1 MNVRV
6 LKGRYVLAELGSALD
21 DLHRETG
28 VPIVSRRPWL
38 ETWIAHYL
46 DHQPWAVAVE
56 GPHMRLDAVAL
67 LACRRRRGVTEI
79 VRMGH
84 GGSDYGR
91 LPARDP
97 DSAACLA
104 QTIVAELQGF
114 RGPWRLHVGQLPVD
128 DPVARGIAEHL
139 RWPSV
144 MTGDVSPVLRFGP
157 DRSFSAYISRN
168 HRKNTRLAINRV
180 RKAGLTMAIEC
191 LQDPGGVAR
200 VLPETT
206 RVRRQRDTATGRPNK
221 LDNPRYAAFREAVIV
236 KLAARG
242 EIELT
247 TMRVGGDLVAYNVA
261 LLDGQA
267 CRLWDGRF
275 SPGWSHFYPGQLV
288 INAVL
293 ERTLTNPR
301 FTEIDLMRGRLHYKE
316 RLATELVAGQTL
328 VAWSSPLAQTVFG
341 WADRLKAIRD
351 LRKPAAR
358 SRPGQVAAAAQDGEH
373 EEEVA

>member
-6 LKGRYVLAELGSALD
+6 LKGRNVLAALGSALD
-21 DLHRETG
+21 DLHKETG

-38 ETWIAHYL
+38 ESWITHYL

-56 GPHMRLDAVAL
+56 GPDMRLDAVAL
-67 LACRRRRGVTEI
+67 LACRRRRGVTEV

-91 LPARDP
+91 LPARDSA
-97 DSAACLA
+97 SAACLA
-104 QTIVAELQGF
+104 QTVVAELHAF
-114 RGPWRLHVGQLPVD
+114 RGPWGLFIGQLPVD

-139 RWPSV
+139 RWASIT
-144 MTGDVSPVLRFGP
+144 TGDVSPTLRFGP
-157 DRSFSAYISRN
+157 DRSFRAHISHN
-168 HRKNTRLAINRV
+168 HCKNTRLAINRV

-191 LQDPGGVAR
+191 LQDPGGITR
-200 VLPETT
+200 VLPEATE
-206 RVRRQRDTATGRPNK
+206 VRRQRDTTTGRPSK
-221 LDNPRYAAFREAVIV
+221 LDDPRYAAFREAVIM

-247 TMRVGGDLVAYNVA
+247 TMRIGGELVAYNVA

-275 SPGWSHFYPGQLV
+275 SPPWSHYYPGQLV

-293 ERTLTNPR
+293 ERALTNPR
-301 FTEIDLMRGRLHYKE
+301 FTELDLMRGGLPYKE
-316 RLATELVAGQTL
+316 RLANELVAAQTL
-328 VAWSSPLAQTVFG
+328 AAWSSPLVQTVFG
-341 WADRLKAIRD
+341 WPGLLKAIRD
-351 LRKPAAR
+351 LRKSAAR
-358 SRPGQVAAAAQDGEH
+358 SRPGRVTTAA
-373 EEEVA
+373 VRN

>member
-6 LKGRYVLAELGSALD
+6 LRGRNVLAELGSALD
-21 DLHRETG
+21 DLHQETG

-38 ETWIAHYL
+38 ESWIAHYL

-56 GPHMRLDAVAL
+56 GPSMRLEAVAL
-67 LACRRRRGVTEI
+67 LACRRRRGVPEV

-84 GGSDYGR
+84 GASDYGR

-97 DSAACLA
+97 ASAACLA
-104 QTIVAELQGF
+104 QAVVAQLHAF
-114 RGPWRLHVGQLPVD
+114 RGPWSLHLGQLPVD
-128 DPVARGIAEHL
+128 DPVARGIAGHL
-139 RWPSV
+139 LWANI
-144 MTGDVSPVLRFGP
+144 TAGDVSPVLRFGP
-157 DRSFSAYISRN
+157 DRSLRAYISRN

-191 LQDPGGVAR
+191 LQDPGEIGRA
-200 VLPETT
+200 LAEAT
-206 RVRRQRDTATGRPNK
+206 RVRRQRDTAAGRPNK
-221 LDNPRYAAFREAVIV
+221 LDDPRYAAFREAVIL

-242 EIELT
+242 EIEFT

-261 LLDGQA
+261 LLDGHA

-275 SPGWSHFYPGQLV
+275 APPWSHYYPGQLV

-301 FTEIDLMRGRLHYKE
+301 FTEIDLMRGGLHYKE
-316 RLATELVAGQTL
+316 RLANELVAAQTL
-328 VAWSSPLAQTVFG
+328 VAWSSPIVQTVFG
-341 WADRLKAIRD
+341 WTGLLKAIRD

-358 SRPGQVAAAAQDGEH
+358 SRPGQVAAAQDGEH